1 MQRNSFSSGDIL
13 CYRFLQSHGL
23 WIRTELKQ
31 PPNEYP
37 FFSLLLLSFLLSISE
52 TEIFTA
58 SGDEKVMMRGN
69 QCFEIYFIYVK
80 NIHTAGFF
88 FFSKLELQLAR
99 YLFAYDQSCLWAE
112 PGYNVFI
119 ENFMVFIFYY
129 TDALPSCQRYF
140 SRFKRATSYTC
151 RQRQTM
157 LIVKTNLAN
166 LSNRI
171 RQTCNEF
178 NFKVKQ
184 LL

>member
-1 MQRNSFSSGDIL
+1 MNIRFSRFFYFPF
-13 CYRFLQSHGL
+13 CYRSQKPKYLQPVVMKRS
-23 WIRTELKQ
+23 WWE
-31 PPNEYP
+31 E
-37 FFSLLLLSFLLSISE
+37 IS
-52 TEIFTA
+52 A
-58 SGDEKVMMRGN
+58 SK
-69 QCFEIYFIYVK
+69 FILYMWK
-80 NIHTAGFF
+80 TYIQQGF